1 MWNRWTEACYIRKS
15 DASRSR
21 RLMTNLNG
29 WSSAILAD
37 PRARTIV
44 RVCRWHAVIGRRVKF
59 IKLPSDRTSHRITP
73 QVCCRAS
80 YNSARQ
86 LFHPSVRTPALC
98 TVVRYLFSKHLWT
111 SLCSQRRDID
121 NDDDDDDVLRRFF
134 VEHRIIITTLGYR

>member
-1 MWNRWTEACYIRKS
+1 MWNRWAVAGYIRKS

-29 WSSAILAD
+29 WSSTILAD

-44 RVCRWHAVIGRRVKF
+44 RVCRWHAVIERSVKF
-59 IKLPSDRTSHRITP
+59 IKSPSDRTSRRITP

-86 LFHPSVRTPALC
+86 LFHPSVHTPALC
-98 TVVRYLFSKHLWT
+98 TAVRYLFSKHLWT

-121 NDDDDDDVLRRFF
+121 NDDDDDVLRRFIG
-134 VEHRIIITTLGYR
+134 EHRIIITTLGYR